1 MRVSQPGGSSSK
13 PTSAAVAT
21 SLTGRSLLV
30 RLPRRIAWT
39 AGDPAR
45 ERLAAFVIFALGPT
59 IVFWI
64 WFLAAARHSMSHA
77 YRGLELAM
85 PVSALWITFGPML
98 MQQWEYN
105 LEHLSAVLVA
115 SETADK
121 WDLAA
126 MRRAVQ
132 RADRGYL
139 GFVVPMTLAAPIA
152 LWFAYPSYQADLSI
166 RGAVAK
172 VGGIAT
178 ILFVGFVNSNG
189 MWGAYKSVTLVR
201 AVTRTA
207 RPAWYPHRATQPEGM
222 PELGSFCWTTAI
234 MFSAGA
240 VFLPSL
246 IIVQGRL
253 PMAPRL
259 IVLGFV
265 VILFAGGFALFTVV
279 FKWLGK
285 LAHNQQDEV
294 LDQVG
299 HRIEHIES
307 ALQQSPSPASNLEAI
322 ALSAQLRSLLELR
335 AAVAARDPLP
345 RPQLISRAMS
355 TLVLP
360 LALTA
365 LQLALTNAL

>member
-1 MRVSQPGGSSSK
+1 MVFG
-13 PTSAAVAT
+13 
-21 SLTGRSLLV
+21 
-30 RLPRRIAWT
+30 
-39 AGDPAR
+39 
-45 ERLAAFVIFALGPT
+45 LGPT
-59 IVFWI
+59 IVFWV

-85 PVSALWITFGPML
+85 PLSALWITFGPML

-105 LEHLSAVLVA
+105 LERLSTVLIA
-115 SETADK
+115 SRTTDR

-126 MRRAVQ
+126 MHRAAN

-139 GFVVPMTLAAPIA
+139 PFIVPMTLAAPVA

-166 RGAVAK
+166 RSAVAK
-172 VGGIAT
+172 TGGLVT

-189 MWGAYKSVTLVR
+189 MWGAYKSLAVVR
-201 AVTRTA
+201 AVTKTA
-207 RPAWYPHRATQPEGM
+207 RPAWYPHRATQPKGM
-222 PELGSFCWTTAI
+222 RELATFCWTTAI

-246 IIVQGRL
+246 IIVQGQL
-253 PMAPRL
+253 PLAAHL

-265 VILFAGGFALFTVV
+265 VILFAGGFALFAVV
-279 FKWLGK
+279 FKWLGE
-285 LAHNQQDEV
+285 LAQDQQNKV

-299 HRIEHIES
+299 HSIEGIES
-307 ALQQSPSPASNLEAI
+307 ALQQARSHVSNLETI
-322 ALSAQLRSLLELR
+322 ALSAQLRSLLDLR
-335 AAVAARDPLP
+335 AAIAARDPLP

-360 LALTA
+360 LLLTA
-365 LQLALTNAL
+365 LQLALTSAL

>member
-1 MRVSQPGGSSSK
+1 MPLPGGICRE
-13 PTSAAVAT
+13 SAHAPICLP
-21 SLTGRSLLV
+21 LTGRSFLV
-30 RLPRRIAWT
+30 RLPRRIAWA
-39 AGDPAR
+39 AGNRTR
-45 ERLAAFVIFALGPT
+45 ERCVAFVIFGLGPT

-105 LEHLSAVLVA
+105 FERLSAALIA
-115 SETADK
+115 SRAEDR

-126 MRRAVQ
+126 MRQATD

-139 GFVVPMTLAAPIA
+139 PFVVPMTVAAPVA
-152 LWFAYPSYQADLSI
+152 LWFAYPSFEADLSI
-166 RGAVAK
+166 RGAVSK
-172 VGGIAT
+172 VGGLAA

-189 MWGAYKSVTLVR
+189 MWGAYKSVALVR

-207 RPAWYPHRATQPEGM
+207 RPLWYPHRATQPEGM
-222 PELGSFCWTTAI
+222 RELARFAWGTAI

-253 PMAPRL
+253 PLVPRL

-279 FKWLGK
+279 FKWLGQ
-285 LAHNQQDEV
+285 LAQAQQDDA
-294 LDQVG
+294 LDQVA
-299 HRIEHIES
+299 HSIEGIES
-307 ALQQSPSPASNLEAI
+307 VLRQQGRSRMSNLETV
-322 ALSAQLRSLLELR
+322 ALSAQLRSMLALR
-335 AAVAARDPLP
+335 AAIAARDPLP
-345 RPQLISRAMS
+345 RHQLISRAMS

-360 LALTA
+360 LVLTA
-365 LQLALTNAL
+365 LQLALTSAL